1 MILSRYTSEFKT
13 NIRLAIPVVMGS
25 LGHILVGLAD
35 DVMVGVLGP
44 IHLAATSLGNSL
56 VFIAIAVGIGF
67 SLALTPLISEADG
80 ENDVQKGRNI
90 FQHGMLLNTSLG
102 FAMFIVLLLAKPV
115 LYHLKQP
122 PEVVE
127 LAVPYY
133 KIVAL
138 SMIPMMMFQGLKQFA
153 DGMSQTKYA
162 MKATIMANFVNVFIN
177 FLLIY
182 GIWIFPRLELV
193 GAAIGTFISRIA
205 MLIMLIYVLRKQ
217 QIFKPFFERLKQQ
230 EIQWKYFK
238 KIINLGFPT
247 ALQILFEVAAF
258 VGAVLLAGVIGA
270 LPQAANQIAMKMAS
284 TTFMIAIGVGVAAT
298 VRIGNQKGK
307 GDYINLRRIAFSNQL
322 LITFIMLGF
331 SALFFVFHQY
341 LPYAFTQN
349 KEVIDIAAKLLL
361 IAAVFQ
367 LADGLQAVIQ
377 ASLRGI
383 QDVWMPSLLTFIAYW
398 VVGFPI
404 SYYLGLHTEYKT
416 IGIWIGLSIGL
427 TTSAFLLFLRFNYK
441 TKKLIQLH
449 HFTDK
454 DTKKPKG

>member
-1 MILSRYTSEFKT
+1 MRLRQYTREFKT
-13 NIRLAIPVVMGS
+13 NLSLATPVIMGS

-35 DVMVGVLGP
+35 DMMVGVLGP
-44 IHLAATSLGNSL
+44 VQLAATSLGNSL
-56 VFIAIAVGIGF
+56 VFIAISIGIGF

-80 ENDVQKGRNI
+80 ENDIQKGRRI
-90 FQHGMLLNTSLG
+90 FQHGMLMNTSLG
-102 FAMFIVLLLAKPV
+102 IVMFIALLFAKPI

-127 LAVPYY
+127 LAIPYF

-138 SMIPMMMFQGLKQFA
+138 SMIPMMIFQGLKQFA

-162 MKATIMANFVNVFIN
+162 MRATIIANVINVFIN

-193 GAAIGTFISRIA
+193 GAATGTIISRIA
-205 MLIMLIYVLRKQ
+205 MVIMLFYMLRKKE
-217 QIFKPFFERLKQQ
+217 IFIPFFKRLKLS
-230 EIQWKYFK
+230 EIKWEYFY

-258 VGAVLLAGVIGA
+258 VGAVLLAGVLGTY
-270 LPQAANQIAMKMAS
+270 PQAANQIAMKLAS
-284 TTFMIAIGVGVAAT
+284 TTFMIAIGVGVATT

-307 GDYINLRRIAFSNQL
+307 GDYIGLRRIAFSNQL
-322 LITFIMLGF
+322 LIAFVMIGF
-331 SALFFVFHQY
+331 SLLFFIFHNY

-349 KEVIDIAAKLLL
+349 KEVVNIAAKLLL

-367 LADGLQAVIQ
+367 LSDGLQAVIL

-398 VVGFPI
+398 IIGFPI

-427 TTSAFLLFLRFNYK
+427 TTSAILLFLRFNHK
-441 TKKLIQLH
+441 TKKLIQQH
-449 HFTDK
+449 HANT
-454 DTKKPKG
+454 